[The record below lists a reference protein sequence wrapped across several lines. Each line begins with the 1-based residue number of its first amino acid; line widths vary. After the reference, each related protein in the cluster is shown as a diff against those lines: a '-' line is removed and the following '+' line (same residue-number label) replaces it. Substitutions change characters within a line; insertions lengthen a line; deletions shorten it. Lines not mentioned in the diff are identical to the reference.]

1 MTMTG
6 LLQLVWLLGRGSSAQ
21 DRVAEVDFPSTEN
34 LRKAANFEVSLD
46 TLVRRD
52 GLRRRSGGGESE
64 EDLESTA
71 LEHSTIDRYQT
82 YEDVC

>member
-34 LRKAANFEVSLD
+34 LRKAAKFEVSLD
-46 TLVRRD
+46 TLVRRTST
-52 GLRRRSGGGESE
+52 GLRSRSGNQSE
-64 EDLESTA
+64 DDSETTA
-71 LEHSTIDRYQT
+71 LEGA
-82 YEDVC
+82 